1 MPQSG
6 KEPLKTDGLPWF
18 RFEEPPKTPFQ
29 SQETPISAKHVFW
42 VAMNEYVAQG
52 FVTVRLT
59 AMPHSQAAVQ
69 ASEDA
74 RVWYCLT
81 IDHATYEKSHPFLKG
96 NCCSSVG
103 GRVVA

>member
-52 FVTVRLT
+52 FKLLY
-59 AMPHSQAAVQ
+59 
-69 ASEDA
+69 D
-74 RVWYCLT
+74 
-81 IDHATYEKSHPFLKG
+81 
-96 NCCSSVG
+96 
-103 GRVVA
+103 